1 MTIINPNS
9 PSVSRVSMDP
19 PGVQPGGHGFF
30 VRLEIAWGRVRRAWL
45 RRCRPGYVRR
55 MAEKRLGHCPG
66 CPHEIVDSR
75 DLKYYRNV
83 CGFWFRPEDDRF
95 RWRDRVR
102 LARYGWA
109 EVVGFSFVL
118 LLLGLLLVF
127 FTIEF
132 YPLFAIPI
140 VAVLGLWG
148 FVISFFRDPE
158 RTVPADPQALL
169 SPADGTI
176 TDLGEVD
183 DAAFPQ
189 GRAFRISM
197 FLSVFNVHVN
207 RIPRSGRIV
216 GLRYF
221 PGGFVDARNT
231 EAHRVNEQ
239 LWIDLEEPNGRLVR
253 VKQIAGAVARRLVC
267 WLKVGEEV
275 TAGQRLGMIKFGSRT
290 DILIPLNGAFDLRV
304 KVGDKVKGGLSV
316 LLRFPEPG

>member
-1 MTIINPNS
+1 MS
-9 PSVSRVSMDP
+9 
-19 PGVQPGGHGFF
+19 
-30 VRLEIAWGRVRRAWL
+30 
-45 RRCRPGYVRR
+45 
-55 MAEKRLGHCPG
+55 EKRLGHCPG
-66 CPHEIVDSR
+66 CPHEIIDSR
-75 DLKYYRNV
+75 DLKYYRNL
-83 CGFWFRPEDDRF
+83 CGFWFRPEDDPF
-95 RWRDRVR
+95 RWRDRLR

-109 EVVGFSFVL
+109 EVIGFSLVL
-118 LLLGLLLVF
+118 LVLGSILVF
-127 FTIEF
+127 LAVEF
-132 YPLFAIPI
+132 HPLFAVPS
-140 VAVLGLWG
+140 AGVLGLWA

-158 RTVPADPQALL
+158 RTIPAEPNALL

-176 TDLGEVD
+176 TDIGEVE
-183 DAAFPQ
+183 DADFPQ